1 MEHSE
6 ATETMASARYLLGE
20 MSDEERERF
29 EEHFFGCSECSRD
42 VRDGTAII
50 DSIHAEKASGG
61 RRDVKPVST
70 FSWLLGAAAVVA
82 IALLAFQNANLRRA
96 AAPGVVPSY
105 SMLTMGTRGATQ
117 ATTIADPARPFA
129 LFVDIPPQ
137 PPFPT
142 YRIEIR
148 DSASRARVSLPVSAS
163 EARETITVYVP
174 PHRLQSGSSYTV
186 VIVGG
191 DSSTIASA
199 PLNVR

>member
-20 MSDEERERF
+20 LTEEERERF
-29 EEHFFGCSECSRD
+29 EEHFFGCSECARD
-42 VRDGTAII
+42 VRDGSAMM
-50 DSIHAEKASGG
+50 DSIRAEKPAAGD
-61 RRDVKPVST
+61 RLKPVRT
-70 FSWLLGAAAVVA
+70 LPWFLTAAAA
-82 IALLAFQNANLRRA
+82 IGLVILGFQNAQLRRM

-105 SMLTMGTRGATQ
+105 SMLAMGTRGAAQ
-117 ATTIADPARPFA
+117 PTTIQDPAKPFA

-137 PPFPT
+137 PASPT

-148 DSASRARVSLPVSAS
+148 DSSNRALVSLPVSAG

-174 PHRLQSGSSYTV
+174 PHRLSAGSYTV

-191 DSSTIASA
+191 AESVIGSA